1 MLILFAL
8 LGAVSLPSTWCM
20 FRANPQ
26 RTGRI
31 TGTGNITNGAAWTTD
46 TVRIG
51 NGWGAV
57 IGSALLYDYS
67 GDGRLDVTITQ
78 DNTPGYDSC
87 VYIYRIVPGSPAQK
101 LVSRRDTYDIRA
113 GGALM
118 DVNGDGK
125 PEIFVASYQR
135 GFIECINGA
144 TGDMLWRTSVSGT
157 RRFYEEHSLLALP
170 YPSDSGRIAAIDER
184 GVMYILNATSGRLI
198 AKDSLP
204 NISHSY
210 GAPAAGD
217 VTGDG
222 IPEILFPVYGRLS
235 GIVMVNPVNGAVIAK
250 DSIGYYCDTYT
261 PGLDNFDADAA
272 LEVVVF
278 YRRETSPYPSQV
290 SLRNWTGSGFS
301 RVWTYDGSAWGG
313 QPGSFIRQY
322 SATGI
327 GDLNKDGTPD
337 VVYVWADTLVITING
352 MTGSLMWQDKI
363 RRVADRFRAAP
374 SLADIDG
381 DSYLEIIITG
391 GNCQGEGMVYF
402 WEHDVQNGK
411 RLKGIWDVVDA
422 QSTAEL
428 CFDIEASFGDTDL
441 DGRLEVVSITP
452 DPNLMVIDAAATWQR
467 EPSCGEPLYD
477 EVAETDE
484 GLGPRVWFSGGRL
497 FAESG
502 VPVQAEIRLYD
513 PPGRLLQEAFRGTL
527 EGRVCLTPRE
537 KGLIFAVMEWPYG
550 RKVAKGIVE

>member
-1 MLILFAL
+1 MLIGIIMI
-8 LGAVSLPSTWCM
+8 GAVTLPSTWCM

-26 RTGRI
+26 RTGRFG
-31 TGTGNITNGAAWTTD
+31 GTGNIVNGAAWTTD
-46 TVRIG
+46 TIRIG
-51 NGWGAV
+51 NGWGSV

-67 GDGRLDVTITQ
+67 GDGRIDVAITQ

-87 VYIYRIVPGSPAQK
+87 VYVYRMNPPGPAVK
-101 LVSRRDTYDIRA
+101 LWAHRDTYDIRA

-118 DVNGDGK
+118 DVTGDGK
-125 PEIFVASYQR
+125 PEVFVASYQR
-135 GFIECINGA
+135 GFIACLDGANG
-144 TGDMLWRTSVSGT
+144 TERWRTSVSGT

-170 YPSDSGRIAAIDER
+170 YPSDSGRVAAIDER

-198 AKDSLP
+198 AKDSLQ
-204 NISHSY
+204 NVSYSY
-210 GAPAAGD
+210 GAPAGGD

-222 IPEILFPVYGRLS
+222 VPEILFPVYGRLS
-235 GIVMVNPVNGAVIAK
+235 GIVMVNPVDGAVIAK

-261 PGLDNFDADAA
+261 PGLENFDGDAA

-301 RVWTYDGSAWGG
+301 QVWLYDGSAWGG
-313 QPGSFIRQY
+313 NPGSFIRQY

-337 VVYVWADTLVITING
+337 VVYVWADTLVIVING
-352 MTGSLMWQDKI
+352 INGSLRWKDKI
-363 RRVADRFRAAP
+363 QRVADRFRACP
-374 SLADIDG
+374 TLADIDG

-411 RLKGIWDVVDA
+411 RLKGIWDVIDL

-428 CFDIEASFGDTDL
+428 CFDIEASIGDRDN
-441 DGRLEVVSITP
+441 DGQIEVISITP
-452 DPNLMVIDAAATWQR
+452 DPNLMVIDAAGTWQR
-467 EPSCGEPLYD
+467 EPTCGDPLYEEIQESERD
-477 EVAETDE
+477 F
-484 GLGPRVWFSGGRL
+484 GPSIWASGGRL
-497 FAESG
+497 FVSSDRPTRAELR
-502 VPVQAEIRLYD
+502 AYD
-513 PPGRLLQEAFRGTL
+513 PAGRLISELFSGEIEGTKSYTL
-527 EGRVCLTPRE
+527 EGSGVILVVLRTPE
-537 KGLIFAVMEWPYG
+537 GV
-550 RKVAKGIVE
+550 KVAKALRE